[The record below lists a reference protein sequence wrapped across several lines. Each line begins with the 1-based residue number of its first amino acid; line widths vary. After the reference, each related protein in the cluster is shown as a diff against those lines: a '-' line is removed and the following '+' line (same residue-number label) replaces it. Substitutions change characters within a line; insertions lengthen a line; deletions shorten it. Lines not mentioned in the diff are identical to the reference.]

1 MKTFRK
7 DLQAV
12 VKDLKNLT
20 RRTEKIGKELDKL
33 VRAQGSAKPRKRA
46 AAKPKIAKKRVIR
59 KAVGRKPKESTAMAA
74 VFNLISKRKKGAN
87 TTQIK
92 AKTHFD
98 DKKIWNVINR
108 LKTQGKIKSAQRGV
122 YVKI

>member
-1 MKTFRK
+1 MKTLK
-7 DLQAV
+7 
-12 VKDLKNLT
+12 KDLKAVGKDLKSLT

-46 AAKPKIAKKRVIR
+46 AAKPKMTRKRVIP

-74 VFNLISKRKKGAN
+74 VFNLISKRKKGVN

-92 AKTHFD
+92 AKTRFN

-108 LKTQGKIKSAQRGV
+108 LKTQGKIKSAQRGI

>member
-1 MKTFRK
+1 MKTLKK
-7 DLQAV
+7 DLRAV
-12 VKDLKNLT
+12 VKDLKSLT
-20 RRTEKIGKELDKL
+20 RRTEKIGQELDKL
-33 VRAQGSAKPRKRA
+33 VRAEASAKPRKRA
-46 AAKPKIAKKRVIR
+46 TAKPKTARKRVIR

-74 VFNLISKRKKGAN
+74 VFDLISKRKRGAN

-92 AKTHFD
+92 AKTGFN

-108 LKTQGKIKSAQRGV
+108 LKTQGKIKSAQRGL